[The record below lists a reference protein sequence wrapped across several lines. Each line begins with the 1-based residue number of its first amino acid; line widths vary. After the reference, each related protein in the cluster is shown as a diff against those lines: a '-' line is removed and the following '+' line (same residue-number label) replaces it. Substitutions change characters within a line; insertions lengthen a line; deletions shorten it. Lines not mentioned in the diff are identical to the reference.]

1 MAGFG
6 DQLQRVRNIAKN
18 NNNDNNKTKQNKN
31 QKDSDHGLLR
41 IYHISEMIFDLICSM
56 QAKWKNAH
64 DSSHNK
70 ILKSGEKS
78 HFRSHHILKPY

>member
-1 MAGFG
+1 MEINFKGSET
-6 DQLQRVRNIAKN
+6 LQKITTITT
-18 NNNDNNKTKQNKN
+18 TKQNRN

-41 IYHISEMIFDLICSM
+41 IYHISEMILDLICSM
-56 QAKWKNAH
+56 QAKWKNAY

-78 HFRSHHILKPY
+78 HFRSHHILKLY